1 MTFETNMTTYSFNK
15 ETMELLIAEG
25 SSNDEIYEMM
35 ESVGFSQQLTEF
47 LMTVKPTVYNSIM
60 IRLKL
65 YAKMGKSFD
74 SIKNSFNTFP
84 SSIHLVKHLYGETS
98 VEQTSV
104 KQATVKQTTVKQAT
118 VEKEEAPVQ
127 NATSMLEEDVVD
139 SDADSVDSV
148 ESSESTEKGD
158 PFDMFF
164 EQCIKKE
171 EGGKIKTKEGFEF
184 FLKWYNEHFGD
195 SDEPDKKEFKDYLTQ
210 RIGKKWNDYVLVH

>member
-98 VEQTSV
+98 VKQTSV
-104 KQATVKQTTVKQAT
+104 KQVP
-118 VEKEEAPVQ
+118 VEKEEASVQ